1 MTLLDSADWGLEV
14 RVRALECPPTRRNN
28 GLLQTEKLSEGYDL
42 FRSYS
47 AEGKAVSAALNEPSG
62 GKNKKQNLGDWK
74 VGREGRC

>member
-42 FRSYS
+42 YS
-47 AEGKAVSAALNEPSG
+47 AEGKAGSAALNEPSR
-62 GKNKKQNLGDWK
+62 GKNKKQNLGDWR
-74 VGREGRC
+74 VEREGRC